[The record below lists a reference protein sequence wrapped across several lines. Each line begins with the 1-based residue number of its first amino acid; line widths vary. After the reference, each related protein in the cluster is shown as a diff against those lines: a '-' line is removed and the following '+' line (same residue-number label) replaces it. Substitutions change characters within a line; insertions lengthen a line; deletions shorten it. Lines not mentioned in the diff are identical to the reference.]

1 MQNPANEVPAG
12 YMKDAQGR
20 LVPEEMVKEIDKLRD
35 QTVRRIVAGA
45 KVAAETVTEFKR
57 IAESDIKAFTTLS
70 AEEYGTNLGGVKGNI
85 TLRSYD
91 GKYKVQRDMAE
102 TLVFDERLQVAKSLI
117 DECINNWSEGSDAKI
132 RTLILDSFQVDKQG
146 RVNTKRILG
155 LRKLNIDDPT
165 WQRAMDAIGESI
177 QVANSRAYIR
187 VYERQE
193 DDNYKLIN
201 LDLASL

>member
-1 MQNPANEVPAG
+1 MQNAANAIPAG
-12 YMKDAQGR
+12 YMQDAQGR

-35 QTVRRIVAGA
+35 QTVRRIASA
-45 KVAAETVTEFKR
+45 AQVAADFVGNFKTQ
-57 IAESDIKAFTTLS
+57 AEADINAFTALS
-70 AEEYGTNLGGVKGNI
+70 AEEYNTALGGVKGNV

-91 GKYKVQRDMAE
+91 GRYKVCRDMAE
-102 TLVFDERLQVAKSLI
+102 TLVFDERLQVAKALI

-146 RVNTKRILG
+146 RVNTKRILS

-165 WQRAMDAIGESI
+165 WQRAMDAIGDSI
-177 QVANSRAYIR
+177 QVASSRAYIR

-193 DDNYKLIN
+193 DDSYKLIN